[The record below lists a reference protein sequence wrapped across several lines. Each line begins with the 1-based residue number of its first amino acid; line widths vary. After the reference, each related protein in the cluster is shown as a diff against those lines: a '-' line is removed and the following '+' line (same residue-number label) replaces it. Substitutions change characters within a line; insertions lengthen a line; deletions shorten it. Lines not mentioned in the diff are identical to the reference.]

1 MSSSNAIAT
10 DVAIVGGGLAGMTAA
25 VRSALGGRK
34 VIVLEQAVE
43 DRYVCN
49 SRISSGVFHV
59 AMTSA
64 ATAPE
69 LLEQRIISNCG
80 AGARPDL
87 VRAVAWEAKRAIQ
100 WLREELGTQ
109 FIRGGAEPVYDFVL
123 APPAVAQLGR
133 QWQGRGSDVLL
144 QKLEGALL
152 AHGGSVRRG
161 HRALH
166 LLMEG
171 SQCVGLCGTKRHGE
185 AFEIAC
191 PSVVIADGG
200 FQSNVELLRRL
211 ISADPSKLVQ
221 RNART
226 GIGDGLRMAQEVGAA
241 LFENSGFYGHLQS
254 RTALSDDS
262 LWPYPWIDELARVS
276 MLVGAD
282 GRRFADEGLGGIY
295 LANRIARL
303 PDPASATVIADHAAW
318 EGPGAE
324 RLTGPNPR
332 LIRAGGTVFKADTL
346 ADLARMAAIDEA
358 GLQREVAA
366 YNAALRSEALTRLS
380 PPRTTSNF
388 KAWPVEDAPFYAIPV
403 AAGITYTLGG
413 IAIDG
418 FSRVL
423 RDGGE
428 IIKGLYAAGSTT
440 GGLEGGERAGYVG
453 GLCKAVVTG
462 LRAAEHILGL
472 PPQD

>member
-1 MSSSNAIAT
+1 MAT

-25 VRSALGGRK
+25 VRSALGGLR
-34 VIVLEQAVE
+34 VTVLEQALD

-69 LLEQRIISNCG
+69 LLERRIILNCG

-87 VRAVAWEAKRAIQ
+87 VRAVAWEARRAIQ
-100 WLREELGTQ
+100 WLRQESGAH

-133 QWQGRGSDVLL
+133 QWQGRGSDILL
-144 QKLEGALL
+144 HKLESALF
-152 AHGGSVRRG
+152 AHGGSVKRG

-166 LLMEG
+166 LLMKG
-171 SQCVGLCGTKRHGE
+171 NRCLGLCGTTRHGE
-185 AFEIAC
+185 TFEIASH
-191 PSVVIADGG
+191 SVVIADGG
-200 FQSNVELLRRL
+200 FQSDEELLKRL
-211 ISADPSKLVQ
+211 ISADPGKLVQ

-226 GIGDGLRMAQEVGAA
+226 GVGDGLRMAQEAGAA
-241 LFENSGFYGHLQS
+241 LVENSGFYGHLQS

-262 LWPYPWIDELARVS
+262 LWPYPWIDELARAS
-276 MLVGAD
+276 MFVGAD

-295 LANRIARL
+295 LANRVARL

-332 LIRAGGTVFKADTL
+332 LIRAGGTVYKATTL
-346 ADLARMAAIDEA
+346 ADLARLAAIDEA
-358 GLQREVAA
+358 GLQSEVAA
-366 YNAALRSEALTRLS
+366 YNAAVRSGTHSKLT
-380 PPRTTSNF
+380 PQRTIANF
-388 KAWPVEDAPFYAIPV
+388 RAWPVELTPFYAIPV

-423 RDGGE
+423 GDGGE
-428 IIKGLYAAGSTT
+428 VIAGLYAAGSTT

-472 PPQD
+472 PLQD